1 MDSESTSDTL
11 IATSNSEVNDYDS
24 TSTSSNNSSV
34 SSLQR
39 QPQCFQ
45 PSIRHSFKHI
55 SLMKGN
61 CQFNCNLKNIF
72 MMVLITSRLFI
83 KKQTN
88 YI

>member
-11 IATSNSEVNDYDS
+11 IATSSSEVNDS
-24 TSTSSNNSSV
+24 TSTSSNNGSV

-55 SLMKGN
+55 SSMKGN

-72 MMVLITSRLFI
+72 KMILITSRLFI
-83 KKQTN
+83 KKQSN

>member
-1 MDSESTSDTL
+1 MDSESTSDT
-11 IATSNSEVNDYDS
+11 SDN
-24 TSTSSNNSSV
+24 SSNNSSV

-39 QPQCFQ
+39 HPHCFQ

-55 SLMKGN
+55 SSMKGN

-72 MMVLITSRLFI
+72 MMILITSRSFI